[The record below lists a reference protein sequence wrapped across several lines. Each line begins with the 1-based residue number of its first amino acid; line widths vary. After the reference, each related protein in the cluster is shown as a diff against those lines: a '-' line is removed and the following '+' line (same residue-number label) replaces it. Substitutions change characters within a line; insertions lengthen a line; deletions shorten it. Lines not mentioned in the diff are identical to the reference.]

1 MNYKFTITLLF
12 ALYYYISSFS
22 LISKD
27 LGVVYKEPDTFIPHY
42 ISPEMLELMY
52 NVRK

>member
-1 MNYKFTITLLF
+1 MNYKFTITMLF
-12 ALYYYISSFS
+12 VAYYYISSFS